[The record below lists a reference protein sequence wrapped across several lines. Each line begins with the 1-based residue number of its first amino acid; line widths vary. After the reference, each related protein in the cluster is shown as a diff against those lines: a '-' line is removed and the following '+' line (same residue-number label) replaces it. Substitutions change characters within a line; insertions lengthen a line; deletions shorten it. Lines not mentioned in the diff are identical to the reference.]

1 MLTAILPVISLAVSL
16 ARPVASASDEI
27 VPSPRAAQVR
37 LAEVL
42 AEADAIHRIAGI
54 DAKRGAHTIAF
65 ALDRG
70 DSSVRVI
77 ATTRARGEVI
87 SLTITPTGPAR
98 GDLGGLSWLSP
109 ELAEA
114 IAITRVTVARDG
126 AVTLTTSDDRAYR
139 ALPGRGAG
147 SNTAVEARWT
157 AAWDQGAL

>member
-1 MLTAILPVISLAVSL
+1 MLTAILPVISLSVSL
-16 ARPVASASDEI
+16 ARPAAGASDEI
-27 VPSPRAAQVR
+27 VTSPRAAQVR

-42 AEADAIHRIAGI
+42 AEADAIHRIRSL
-54 DAKRGAHTIAF
+54 DARGGAHTIAF
-65 ALDRG
+65 AVDHDGISLRA
-70 DSSVRVI
+70 I

-87 SLTITPTGPAR
+87 SLTITPTGPAL

-126 AVTLTTSDDRAYR
+126 AVTLTTSDDRSYR
-139 ALPGRGAG
+139 ALPGHGAG